1 MAIRIIELHPAD
13 PPDALNH
20 EWFVLE
26 NQGERPFSTRGC
38 TLSVARKGQRKKVL
52 LGTIDPGFVI
62 GPKEKVRVI
71 TGHPGR
77 KAHGEMPTEDEVKQY
92 NLFLNDPVLRE
103 PGCTLTLAL
112 RSLPV
117 TAATWEPE
125 AAGGVKPPKAKA
137 ESKAD

>member
-1 MAIRIIELHPAD
+1 MAIRIITIHPAD
-13 PPDALNH
+13 PADALNS

-26 NQGERPFSTRGC
+26 NTGDKPFSTRGC
-38 TLSVARKGQRKKVL
+38 TLSVSRKGQAKKAA

-62 GPKEKVRVI
+62 GPKEKVRII

-77 KAHGEMPTEDEVKQY
+77 KAHGELPAEDIKQY
-92 NLFLNDPVLRE
+92 NLFLNESVLRG

-117 TAATWEPE
+117 TKGTYDPE
-125 AAGGVKPPKAKA
+125 SENGVKPPAAKKPA
-137 ESKAD
+137 E

>member
-1 MAIRIIELHPAD
+1 MAIRIIAIHPAD
-13 PPDALNH
+13 PPEALNS

-26 NQGERPFSTRGC
+26 NQGEKPFSTRGC
-38 TLSVARKGQRKKVL
+38 TLSVSRKGQPKKIS

-62 GPKEKVRVI
+62 GPKEKVRII

-77 KAHGEMPTEDEVKQY
+77 KAHGALPDEDIKQY
-92 NLFLNDPVLRE
+92 NLFLNESVLRG

-117 TAATWEPE
+117 TKATYDPE
-125 AAGGVKPPKAKA
+125 REGGVVPPAAKKPAG
-137 ESKAD
+137 

>member
-1 MAIRIIELHPAD
+1 MAIRIIEIHPAD
-13 PPDALNH
+13 PPESLNR

-26 NQGERPFSTRGC
+26 NTGEKPFSTRGC
-38 TLSVARKGQRKKVL
+38 TLTVARKASPKKAL

-62 GPKEKVRVI
+62 GPGQKVRVI

-77 KAHGEMPTEDEVKQY
+77 KAHGEMPAPESDAVTQY
-92 NLFLNDPVLRE
+92 NLLLNESVLRG

-117 TAATWEPE
+117 TKGTYEPE
-125 AAGGVKPPKAKA
+125 AAGGVKPREPKAEK
-137 ESKAD
+137 

>member
-1 MAIRIIELHPAD
+1 MAIRIIEIHPAD
-13 PPDALNH
+13 PSDALNS

-26 NQGERPFSTRGC
+26 NQGEKPFSTRGC
-38 TLSVARKGQRKKVL
+38 TLTVARKGQPKKAL

-62 GPKEKVRVI
+62 GANEKVRVI

-77 KAHGEMPTEDEVKQY
+77 KAHGDLPAEDIKQY
-92 NLFLNDPVLRE
+92 NLFLNESVLRG

-117 TAATWEPE
+117 TKATYEPE
-125 AAGGVKPPKAKA
+125 AAGGVKPPAPKKPAK
-137 ESKAD
+137 

>member
-1 MAIRIIELHPAD
+1 MAIRFIEIHPAD
-13 PPDALNH
+13 PPESLNR

-26 NQGERPFSTRGC
+26 NTGEKPFSTRGC
-38 TLSVARKGQRKKVL
+38 TLTVARKGTPKKTL

-62 GPKEKVRVI
+62 GPGEKVRVI

-77 KAHGEMPTEDEVKQY
+77 KAHGEMPASESEGLTQY
-92 NLFLNDPVLRE
+92 NLLLNESVLRG

-117 TAATWEPE
+117 TKGTYEPE
-125 AAGGVKPPKAKA
+125 APGAVKPREPKAEK
-137 ESKAD
+137 

>member
-1 MAIRIIELHPAD
+1 MAIRIIAIHPAD
-13 PPDALNH
+13 PTEALNS

-26 NQGERPFSTRGC
+26 NQGEKPFSTRGC
-38 TLSVARKGQRKKVL
+38 TLSVSRKGQPKKIL

-62 GPKEKVRVI
+62 GPKEKVRII

-77 KAHGEMPTEDEVKQY
+77 KAHGALPEEDIKQY
-92 NLFLNDPVLRE
+92 NLFLNESVLRG

-117 TAATWEPE
+117 TKATYEPDSD
-125 AAGGVKPPKAKA
+125 GGVMPVAAKKPAG
-137 ESKAD
+137 